1 MGFRT
6 LGFWTS
12 RHPAIQT
19 TGLLTFA
26 LAGLSP
32 AEHTSLYRS
41 QLPYGGFSPVRLQ
54 GWRIRRDLPKASGSL
69 SLLPA
74 CTVLRLVCRR
84 PSCFSI
90 DPLKVGSVDAIYCT
104 ATRWIAP
111 PTPGAL
117 ARNRVIVSTISLNRP
132 HPPHSQA
139 PHDFAALRLIRRA
152 FAVRERLADPR
163 AVPGFR
169 CPSRPGMPS
178 PTDRGEFERR

>member
-1 MGFRT
+1 LSMGFRT

-117 ARNRVIVSTISLNRP
+117 ARNRVIVSTIRHHLIGPIRPTRRHPTTSPHCGLYAGPSLCG
-132 HPPHSQA
+132 SA
-139 PHDFAALRLIRRA
+139 
-152 FAVRERLADPR
+152 
-163 AVPGFR
+163 
-169 CPSRPGMPS
+169 
-178 PTDRGEFERR
+178 